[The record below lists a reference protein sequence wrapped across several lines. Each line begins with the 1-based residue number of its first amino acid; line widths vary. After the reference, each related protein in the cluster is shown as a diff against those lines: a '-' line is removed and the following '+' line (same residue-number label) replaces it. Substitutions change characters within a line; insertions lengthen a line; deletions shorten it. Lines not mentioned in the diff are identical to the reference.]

1 MHHPNQ
7 GRFIA
12 QDDFSQQLFFL
23 KSCHHSNENDS
34 IPQETPQKTLWT
46 TPPFGYYKDN
56 LCAQIA
62 QPVEQRTEN
71 PCVGGSNPSL
81 GTRNFWAV
89 VNFIFLVGVAI
100 TTLRRAEIG

>member
-1 MHHPNQ
+1 MIRNDGLLKDMKKVMDVQ
-7 GRFIA
+7 G
-12 QDDFSQQLFFL
+12 L
-23 KSCHHSNENDS
+23 
-34 IPQETPQKTLWT
+34 PPQKTLWT

-81 GTRNFWAV
+81 GTRKSLGFSLV
-89 VNFIFLVGVAI
+89 FQRFPFIVSHQPHDF
-100 TTLRRAEIG
+100 

>member
-1 MHHPNQ
+1 MIRNDGLLKDMKKVMDVQ
-7 GRFIA
+7 G
-12 QDDFSQQLFFL
+12 L
-23 KSCHHSNENDS
+23 
-34 IPQETPQKTLWT
+34 PPQKTLWT
-46 TPPFGYYKDN
+46 TPPFGYYKDS

-100 TTLRRAEIG
+100 TTLRKAEIV